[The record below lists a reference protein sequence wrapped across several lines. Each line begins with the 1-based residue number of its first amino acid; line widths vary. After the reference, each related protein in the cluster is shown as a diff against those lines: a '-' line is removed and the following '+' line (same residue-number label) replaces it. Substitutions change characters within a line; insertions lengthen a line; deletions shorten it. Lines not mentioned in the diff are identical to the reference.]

1 MEMPSL
7 WKPQIGFHRDLE
19 ISPRTRDSHIPTADP
34 SLMDTEKERT
44 GPEQKCYPCIRSDL
58 LPMFPV
64 AQGREHLRP
73 DNRIVV
79 DREHTIRDDQ

>member
-19 ISPRTRDSHIPTADP
+19 ISPSARDSHIPTADR
-34 SLMDTEKERT
+34 SLMGTEKKRT
-44 GPEQKCYPCIRSDL
+44 GPEQKCYPWIRSDL

-64 AQGREHLRP
+64 VQGSGLEKC
-73 DNRIVV
+73 
-79 DREHTIRDDQ
+79 